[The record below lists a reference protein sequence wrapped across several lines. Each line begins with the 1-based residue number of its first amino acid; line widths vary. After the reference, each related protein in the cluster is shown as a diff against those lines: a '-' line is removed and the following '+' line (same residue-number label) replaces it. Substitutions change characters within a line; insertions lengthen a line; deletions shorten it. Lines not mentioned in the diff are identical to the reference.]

1 MEGTLSRIIDPDS
14 AGKKRNRRKREVVLA
29 LRELLQQTHINKIS
43 REFAAFIGLALAEI
57 YATVD
62 VSVSAWEKRG
72 YWVKADKF
80 RLEWEWADLLGNIM
94 QQAVLNDD
102 WEVIAI
108 TTARIAQKL
117 MNVNVSVKNRLG
129 KPWEGAFDIL
139 KSKSGIMLE

>member
-108 TTARIAQKL
+108 TTARI
-117 MNVNVSVKNRLG
+117 G
-129 KPWEGAFDIL
+129 KAHLIY
-139 KSKSGIMLE
+139 